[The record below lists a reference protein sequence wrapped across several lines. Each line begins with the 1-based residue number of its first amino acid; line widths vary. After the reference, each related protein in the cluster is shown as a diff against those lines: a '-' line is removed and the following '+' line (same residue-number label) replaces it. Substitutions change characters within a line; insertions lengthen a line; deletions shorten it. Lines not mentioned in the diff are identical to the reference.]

1 MVLVRAERQDIGP
14 AFISPSLIDV
24 TDVAD
29 RSDEECFGPLLQVI
43 RVKDFEAALIEA
55 NNTNFGLAAGIL
67 TDNKALYE
75 EFYAEIEA
83 GVVNWNQ
90 PLPGA
95 SSAAAFGGLK
105 DSGNHRPAG
114 YYAADYSAWPMA
126 SLENPKGKLTR
137 PTVPKGL
144 KL

>member
-1 MVLVRAERQDIGP
+1 MARAERLAIGP

-24 TDVAD
+24 TDVSD

-43 RVKDFEAALIEA
+43 RVKDFDAALSEA
-55 NNTNFGLAAGIL
+55 NDTNFGLAAGIL

-75 EFYAEIEA
+75 TFYAEIEA

-95 SSAAAFGGLK
+95 SSAAPFGGLK

-114 YYAADYSAWPMA
+114 YYAADYAAWPMA
-126 SLENPKGKLTR
+126 SLENPDNKLTR
-137 PTVPKGL
+137 PALPIGL
-144 KL
+144 KI